1 MKALLKQA
9 QARPF
14 ARLTAPG
21 VTRPSFI
28 SRLRLLIVEIFQH
41 LKRHFLLA
49 VMADDAL
56 EIPAVLNAWQLP
68 ARRTEVAQN
77 PRRAAGEAGD
87 FFQHRQRAAIKIRL
101 ILLAETRQRIGMKTL
116 LGVRAIF
123 ADENRF
129 G

>member
-1 MKALLKQA
+1 
-9 QARPF
+9 
-14 ARLTAPG
+14 
-21 VTRPSFI
+21 
-28 SRLRLLIVEIFQH
+28 
-41 LKRHFLLA
+41 
-49 VMADDAL
+49 MADDAL

-101 ILLAETRQRIGMKTL
+101 ILLAETRQRIGMKPL

-129 G
+129 GIFDAPTDAVNLLRQAVIPAGVFVETQQVGE